1 MAHRVYIPSDEDD
14 RKLDAHIGSLLRA
27 GTLSSAF
34 VILLG
39 GLLYLAQHSHDKPDY
54 RHFHGVSPQLHTFS
68 GILSGAIH
76 GQSLAVIQLGLLML
90 IATPI
95 ARVLFSVIA
104 FFAERDYLYV
114 VVSGIVLAVLLYSFI
129 WH

>member
-1 MAHRVYIPSDEDD
+1 MPHQPFVPSEDD
-14 RKLDAHIGSLLRA
+14 TALDARIGNLLRA

-39 GLLYLAQHSHDKPDY
+39 GVLYLARHSQDHPDY
-54 RHFHGVSPQLHTFS
+54 HTFRGVSPQLHTLT
-68 GILSGAIH
+68 GIVTGAAH

-95 ARVLFSVIA
+95 ARVVLAVFA
-104 FFAERDYLYV
+104 FLSQRDMLYV
-114 VVSGIVLAVLLYSFI
+114 TISGIVLLVLLYSLI